1 VNIPNTLTLA
11 RIVAVPLLV
20 WLIIDNEMLVAF
32 GVFVLAGLSDAADGF
47 LAKRY
52 GWHTEL
58 GAYLDPIADKAL
70 LVTIF
75 VTLGLAGHLPVWLVI
90 AVVSRDILIVGAV
103 LLAWMMSRPITV
115 KPLLISKV
123 NTCAQIA
130 LAGVVLAELGLGL
143 GLDWLIWLLIW
154 VTGTFTILSA
164 AAYFWA
170 WLQHMNSYEP
180 EPGAIRRRRR
190 ESTVRA
196 PRTRARAS

>member
-1 VNIPNTLTLA
+1 MNIPNALTLA

-20 WLIIDNEMLVAF
+20 WLIINQEMLTAF
-32 GVFVLAGLSDAADGF
+32 VVFVLAGLSDAADGF
-47 LAKRY
+47 LAKRF

-75 VTLGLAGHLPVWLVI
+75 VTLGVSGHLPTWLVI
-90 AVVSRDILIVGAV
+90 AVVTRDILIVGAV
-103 LLAWMMSRPITV
+103 LLAWLMSRPVTV
-115 KPLLISKV
+115 KPLFISKA

-130 LAGVVLAELGLGL
+130 LAGFVLAELGSGL
-143 GLDWLIWLLIW
+143 GLDRLIQLLIW

-170 WLQHMNSYEP
+170 WLKHMSSYEP
-180 EPGAIRRRRR
+180 EPAPIPRRRPRAVR
-190 ESTVRA
+190 GTHRTRVRA
-196 PRTRARAS
+196 S